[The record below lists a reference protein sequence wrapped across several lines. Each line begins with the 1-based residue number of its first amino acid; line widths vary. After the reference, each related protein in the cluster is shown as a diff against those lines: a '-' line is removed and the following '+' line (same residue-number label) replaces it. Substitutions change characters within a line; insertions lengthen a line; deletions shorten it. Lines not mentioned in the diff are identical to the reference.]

1 MDILHV
7 CSRYV
12 RNRSELMKGFV
23 VLYIIFNTQVAF
35 PKVLKSMTVGVSD
48 CTTPFVLRYINA
60 QPLLTSCLTTM
71 VSFHQSL
78 SIPKPECLA
87 MRMYT
92 QDLYGVDS
100 GCKRLRKALR
110 AATHQCT
117 AAAHLLPHHNVDI
130 PTHLGCYYDRTCLT
144 WQA

>member
-1 MDILHV
+1 MEESQTDIFHV

-12 RNRSELMKGFV
+12 RNRSKLMKGFV

-71 VSFHQSL
+71 V
-78 SIPKPECLA
+78 
-87 MRMYT
+87 RY
-92 QDLYGVDS
+92 
-100 GCKRLRKALR
+100 
-110 AATHQCT
+110 
-117 AAAHLLPHHNVDI
+117 HLLLDVTMI
-130 PTHLGCYYDRTCLT
+130 GR
-144 WQA
+144 A